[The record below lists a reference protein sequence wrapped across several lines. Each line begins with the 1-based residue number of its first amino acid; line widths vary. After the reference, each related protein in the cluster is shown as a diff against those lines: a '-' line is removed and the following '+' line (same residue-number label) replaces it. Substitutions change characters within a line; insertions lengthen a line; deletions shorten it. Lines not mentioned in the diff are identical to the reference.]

1 MLAIVWRDGSC
12 ATITTRKTLCR
23 KHLCARF
30 VTSGRLPGGNG
41 RAWFLTIVRNTCSGL
56 NRHRFDEPV
65 DVFDEQHH
73 SHLRPSSSPETLLL
87 QTDDVMVIERAMNS
101 LPARSRELLR
111 LRELEGLSY
120 RAMADTLGIPIG
132 TVMSGL
138 ARARQAFREALA
150 KQTPAH

>member
-1 MLAIVWRDGSC
+1 
-12 ATITTRKTLCR
+12 
-23 KHLCARF
+23 
-30 VTSGRLPGGNG
+30 
-41 RAWFLTIVRNTCSGL
+41 
-56 NRHRFDEPV
+56 
-65 DVFDEQHH
+65 
-73 SHLRPSSSPETLLL
+73 
-87 QTDDVMVIERAMNS
+87 MVIERAMNS